1 MLSGTAPVDDLM
13 THAATMAGFDTAA
26 CALPGTQ
33 VLQLMFETAV
43 SGRQTSL
50 PAGLHPTNPPS
61 MVVQAW
67 HCPESEWGAFSLAS
81 ARVQCRSGLRP
92 RGFVQG
98 CVVDN
103 GAAAAELGARWGFPA
118 QVGEVTLDVGY
129 HDTHLSVAI
138 DGTSVLE
145 VRALDPLPLGNDDIA
160 FSGTL
165 TLAHTP
171 RGPRLVQVDT
181 DMVCDRAERLIA
193 TMPTI
198 DAAALGLHPSVA
210 VTHPVSASLS
220 RKPITKHCSS
230 NCSPTPPSPTA
241 PRCPAG
247 RRRRRSTK
255 TPTHGF
261 SRACAGCWT
270 ISRPATC
277 SRPIS
282 RVAGVHVSMRR
293 WIRRRCT
300 RGCASTTRHR
310 SPACSRVTAGPSPA
324 RRPCA

>member
-1 MLSGTAPVDDLM
+1 MLSGTASVEEFM
-13 THAATMAGFDTAA
+13 THAATMADFATAA
-26 CALPGTQ
+26 CALPGIQ

-67 HCPESEWGAFSLAS
+67 HCPESEWGTFSLAS

-103 GAAAAELGARWGFPA
+103 ADAAAALATRWGFPA
-118 QVGEVTLDVGY
+118 RAGTVALDVGY
-129 HDTHLSVAI
+129 HDTQLTVAL
-138 DGTSVLE
+138 DGTAGSGPVLD
-145 VRALDPLPLGNDDIA
+145 VRALDPIPLGSDDVA

-181 DMVCDRAERLIA
+181 DLACERAERLVVCP
-193 TMPTI
+193 PTI
-198 DAAALGLHPSVA
+198 DATAFGLHPSVV

-220 RKPITKHCSS
+220 RGTLTLQPLRYVCRPDELAFTGTE
-230 NCSPTPPSPTA
+230 PTQD
-241 PRCPAG
+241 
-247 RRRRRSTK
+247 
-255 TPTHGF
+255 
-261 SRACAGCWT
+261 
-270 ISRPATC
+270 
-277 SRPIS
+277 
-282 RVAGVHVSMRR
+282 
-293 WIRRRCT
+293 
-300 RGCASTTRHR
+300 
-310 SPACSRVTAGPSPA
+310 
-324 RRPCA
+324 